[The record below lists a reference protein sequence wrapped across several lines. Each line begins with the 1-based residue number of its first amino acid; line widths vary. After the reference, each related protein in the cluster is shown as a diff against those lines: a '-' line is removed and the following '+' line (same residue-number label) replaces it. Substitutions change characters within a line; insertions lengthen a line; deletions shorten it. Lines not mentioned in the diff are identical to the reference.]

1 MSDSRKTL
9 IEVKNLSVTFYNGK
23 QETHAVEDVTFKITE
38 GEILGVVG
46 ESGSG
51 KSVSAMSIM
60 RLIPFPPG
68 KITGGEILYRD
79 ESILKKTEEEMM
91 RIRGNKI
98 SMIFQEPMVSF
109 DPLFTIG
116 YQIEEAIML
125 HQHKKRK
132 EAREMAI
139 ELLREVCVAFPEKRV
154 DEYPHQMSGGMLQRA
169 MIAMALSCNPE
180 LLIAD
185 EPTTALD
192 VTIQAQILDLI
203 KRLQRERGMSIL
215 MITHDLGV
223 IAETAK
229 YVIVMYAGRV
239 VEEATVEALFEN
251 PLHPYTYGL
260 MKSLPKIGNYEKLY
274 MIPYKSGANQIRQGC
289 RFFPRCEY
297 ALERCA
303 LEEPNLVDIG
313 GNRKVRCWKVFEEQ
327 LGKDVQYD

>member
-1 MSDSRKTL
+1 MSEIKKDL
-9 IEVKNLSVTFYNGK
+9 IDVKHLSVTFYNGME
-23 QETHAVEDVTFKITE
+23 ETQAVEDVTFKIKE

-51 KSVSAMSIM
+51 KTVSAMSIM

-68 KITGGEILYRD
+68 KITGGDILYRGED
-79 ESILKKTEEEMM
+79 ILKKSEKEM
-91 RIRGNKI
+91 RKIRGNKI
-98 SMIFQEPMVSF
+98 SMIFQEPMTSF

-125 HQHKKRK
+125 HQHKTRN
-132 EAREMAI
+132 EAYKMSI
-139 ELLREVCVAFPEKRV
+139 ELLHEVGIAFPEKRV
-154 DEYPHQMSGGMLQRA
+154 NEYPHQMSGGMLQRA

-203 KRLQRERGMSIL
+203 RRLQFERGMSIL

-239 VEEATVEALFEN
+239 VEEAKAEALFEN
-251 PLHPYTYGL
+251 PLHPYTDGL
-260 MKSLPKIGNYEKLY
+260 MKSIPKIGNYEKLY
-274 MIPYKSGANQIRQGC
+274 MIPYKSGANKIKQGC
-289 RFFPRCEY
+289 RFSTRCEY
-297 ALERCA
+297 AFERCA
-303 LEEPNLVDIG
+303 LEEPDLVDIG
-313 GNRKVRCWKVFEEQ
+313 DSRKIRCWKVFEEYEK
-327 LGKDVQYD
+327 GNTI